1 MFRELFGIWE
11 ARAPLTPSSFVIQPS
26 MNDYGNLFDL
36 SGKHALVIGAG
47 SGIGE
52 AVAQGLAAF
61 GATVTCADVNIEA
74 AERVAEGTGQA
85 VKLDITDADDV
96 KQVMGELKALDILVS
111 TPSINVR
118 KPLLDYTE
126 AEFERVVTLNL
137 KGSFFA
143 LQAAGRRMAAQGR
156 GSIVLFSS
164 IRSQVVEPGQGVYA
178 ATKAGTLQLVK
189 TLAAEL
195 GPQGVR
201 ANAIAPGVVETPLT
215 APIKANP
222 EWYKAYAEKG
232 ALRRWASPSEM
243 VGAAVF
249 LASDAASYVTG
260 TLLVVDGGWTA
271 QDGRF
276 TPPL

>member
-1 MFRELFGIWE
+1 MLQ
-11 ARAPLTPSSFVIQPS
+11 RAMKTT
-26 MNDYGNLFDL
+26 DYRTLFDL
-36 SGKHALVIGAG
+36 TDRRALVVGAG

-61 GATVTCADVNIEA
+61 GAAVTCADIDAEA
-74 AERVAEGTGQA
+74 AARVAQGIGGSSRAVQLDVTRADELTRVVEG
-85 VKLDITDADDV
+85 L
-96 KQVMGELKALDILVS
+96 EALDIVVA

-137 KGSFFA
+137 KGSFLV

-164 IRSQVVEPGQGVYA
+164 IRAQVVEPGQGVYA

-195 GPQGVR
+195 GPRNVR
-201 ANAIAPGVVETPLT
+201 VNAVAPGVVETPLT
-215 APIKANP
+215 APIKRQP
-222 EWYKAYAEKG
+222 EWYRAYAEKG
-232 ALRRWASPSEM
+232 ALGRWATPDEM
-243 VGAAVF
+243 VGATVF

>member
-1 MFRELFGIWE
+1 MTD
-11 ARAPLTPSSFVIQPS
+11 AAPNYRT
-26 MNDYGNLFDL
+26 LFDL
-36 SGKHALVIGAG
+36 TGRRALVVGAG

-61 GATVTCADVNIEA
+61 GANVTCADVNLEA
-74 AERVAEGTGQA
+74 AERVATGVGEA
-85 VKLDITDADDV
+85 VQLDVTDAGAV
-96 KQVMGELKALDILVS
+96 ERVVGELDALDILVS

-137 KGSFFA
+137 RGSFLA
-143 LQAAGRRMAAQGR
+143 LQAAGRRMSEQGR

-164 IRSQVVEPGQGVYA
+164 IRAQVVEPGQGVYA

-189 TLAAEL
+189 ALASEL
-195 GPQGVR
+195 GPRGVR

-215 APIKANP
+215 APIKNNP
-222 EWYKAYAEKG
+222 EWYRAYAEKG
-232 ALRRWASPSEM
+232 ALGRWATPSEM

>member
-1 MFRELFGIWE
+1 MTL
-11 ARAPLTPSSFVIQPS
+11 
-26 MNDYGNLFDL
+26 YHKLFDL
-36 SGKHALVIGAG
+36 SGRHALVIGAG

-52 AVAQGLAAF
+52 AVARGLAAF
-61 GATVTCADVNIEA
+61 GAHVTCADVNVEA
-74 AERVAEGTGQA
+74 AERVAQGVGKA
-85 VKLDITDADDV
+85 VRLDITDAAEVEAVVGGLD
-96 KQVMGELKALDILVS
+96 GLDILVS

-118 KPLLDYTE
+118 KPLLSYTE

-143 LQAAGRRMAAQGR
+143 LQAAGKRMAAQGR
-156 GSIVLFSS
+156 GSIVVFSS

-178 ATKAGTLQLVK
+178 ATKAGTLQLVRA
-189 TLAAEL
+189 LAAEL

-215 APIKANP
+215 APIKDNP
-222 EWYKAYAEKG
+222 EWYRAYAEKG
-232 ALRRWASPSEM
+232 ALGRWATPGEM

>member
-1 MFRELFGIWE
+1 
-11 ARAPLTPSSFVIQPS
+11 
-26 MNDYGNLFDL
+26 MNDYRNLFDL

-61 GATVTCADVNIEA
+61 GATVTCADVNLEA
-74 AERVAEGTGQA
+74 AERVAENVGQA
-85 VKLDITDADDV
+85 VKLDVTDA
-96 KQVMGELKALDILVS
+96 GEVERVISGLDALDILVS

-143 LQAAGRRMAAQGR
+143 LQAAGRRMAAQGH

-215 APIKANP
+215 APIKADP
-222 EWYKAYAEKG
+222 EWYRAYAEKG
-232 ALRRWASPSEM
+232 ALGRWATPSEM

-260 TLLVVDGGWTA
+260 ALLLVDGGWTA